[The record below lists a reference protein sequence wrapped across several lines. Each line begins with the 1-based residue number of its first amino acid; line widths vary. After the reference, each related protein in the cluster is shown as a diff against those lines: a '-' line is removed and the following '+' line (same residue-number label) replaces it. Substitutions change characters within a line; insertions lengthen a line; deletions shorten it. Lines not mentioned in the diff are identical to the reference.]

1 MKGGPVATEAEALR
15 LIGLL
20 EDELRTRRTEIDRN
34 ERYYR
39 GKQPLRFASDEF
51 KKYHG
56 QRYQGFAD
64 NWVQVVA
71 DAPVERLTVTGVM
84 PTGATQADPESWR
97 VWQMNGLDADS
108 QLGFLGAVN
117 SGRSFVLVW
126 GDPEDPETPQVTFE
140 DASQCIVA
148 YEPGSRRNRLAALKR
163 WEDGGDDY
171 ATLYLA
177 DEVWKF
183 KRARSGQAQKS
194 TGLQDVDDE
203 LKKWEL
209 RDSGEEPNPQP
220 NPLGVVPMVELL
232 NRPTLVGEPVSDISG
247 VIAIQ
252 DAVNLL
258 WAQLFTTSDY
268 ASFPTRIVLGAERP
282 VVPVLDAS
290 GTIVGERPV
299 DMEKFAVDRVQF
311 FTGDNVRT
319 EEWSAANLNAYAE
332 IIETAVGHIAAQ
344 TRTPAHYLI
353 GKMANLSG
361 DALIAAETGL
371 VKRVDE
377 KQLWFGQ
384 ALREVFRL
392 IALAQGDEVKAEAI
406 SGGRVL
412 WADAQSRSQAQL
424 TDALLKL
431 KTLGFPFEFL
441 ALQYGLTPTEVVDL
455 MAMREKESMADPMG
469 AFTQMLSQDPAQGA
483 ITDGNQ
489 PPGATAPVG
498 A

>member
-1 MKGGPVATEAEALR
+1 MATEAEALR

-84 PTGATQADPESWR
+84 PTGATQADPELWR
-97 VWQMNGLDADS
+97 VWQENGLDADS

-117 SGRSFVLVW
+117 SGRAFVLVW

-148 YEPGSRRNRLAALKR
+148 YEPGSRRNRIAALKR

-232 NRPTLVGEPVSDISG
+232 NRPTLVGDPVSDISG

-469 AFTQMLSQDPAQGA
+469 AFTQMLSKDPAQGA

-489 PPGATAPVG
+489 PQGEPTPVG

>member
-1 MKGGPVATEAEALR
+1 
-15 LIGLL
+15 
-20 EDELRTRRTEIDRN
+20 
-34 ERYYR
+34 
-39 GKQPLRFASDEF
+39 
-51 KKYHG
+51 
-56 QRYQGFAD
+56 
-64 NWVQVVA
+64 
-71 DAPVERLTVTGVM
+71 
-84 PTGATQADPESWR
+84 
-97 VWQMNGLDADS
+97 MNGLDADS

-117 SGRSFVLVW
+117 SGRAFVLVW

-148 YEPGSRRNRLAALKR
+148 YEPGSRRNRIAALKR

-319 EEWSAANLNAYAE
+319 EEWSAANLNAYAD

-469 AFTQMLSQDPAQGA
+469 AFTQMLSKDPAQGA

-489 PPGATAPVG
+489 PQGEPTPVG

>member
-1 MKGGPVATEAEALR
+1 
-15 LIGLL
+15 
-20 EDELRTRRTEIDRN
+20 
-34 ERYYR
+34 
-39 GKQPLRFASDEF
+39 
-51 KKYHG
+51 
-56 QRYQGFAD
+56 
-64 NWVQVVA
+64 
-71 DAPVERLTVTGVM
+71 
-84 PTGATQADPESWR
+84 
-97 VWQMNGLDADS
+97 MNGLDADS

-117 SGRSFVLVW
+117 SGRAFVLVW

-319 EEWSAANLNAYAE
+319 EEWSAANLNAYAD

-455 MAMREKESMADPMG
+455 MAMREKESMSDPMG

>member
-1 MKGGPVATEAEALR
+1 MATEAEALR

-84 PTGATQADPESWR
+84 PTGATQADPELWR
-97 VWQMNGLDADS
+97 VWQENGLDADS

-117 SGRSFVLVW
+117 SGRAFVLVW

-148 YEPGSRRNRLAALKR
+148 YEPGSRRNRIAALKR

-469 AFTQMLSQDPAQGA
+469 AFTQMLSKDPAQGA

-489 PPGATAPVG
+489 PQGEPTPVG

>member
-1 MKGGPVATEAEALR
+1 MATESEALR

-34 ERYYR
+34 EQYYR

-64 NWVQVVA
+64 NWVQVVS
-71 DAPVERLTVTGVM
+71 DAPVERLTVNGVM
-84 PTGATQADPESWR
+84 PSGQTEADAELWR

-126 GDPEDPETPQVTFE
+126 GNPDDPETPEVTFE
-140 DASQCIVA
+140 DASQCIVT
-148 YEPGSRRNRLAALKR
+148 YEPGSRRKRQVGLKR

-183 KRARSGQAQKS
+183 KRARTGQAQKT
-194 TGLQDVDDE
+194 TGMQDVDDE
-203 LKKWEL
+203 LKRWEL
-209 RDSGEEPNPQP
+209 RETGDEPNPQP
-220 NPLGVVPMVELL
+220 NPLGVVPLVELP
-232 NRPTLVGEPVSDISG
+232 NRPTLVGEPISDISG
-247 VIAIQ
+247 VIAVQ

-290 GTIVGERPV
+290 GQIVGERPV

-319 EEWSAANLNAYAE
+319 EEWSAANLGAYAD

-371 VKRVDE
+371 VKRVEE

-384 ALREVFRL
+384 ALREVFAL
-392 IALAQGDEVKAEAI
+392 IALAQGDESKALAVA
-406 SGGRVL
+406 GGRVL
-412 WADAQSRSQAQL
+412 WADAQSRSQSQL

-431 KTLGFPFEFL
+431 KQLGFPFEFL
-441 ALQYGLTPTEVVDL
+441 ALQYGLTPTEVADL
-455 MAMREKESMADPMG
+455 LAMKDKELQADPMG
-469 AFTQMLSQDPAQGA
+469 AFTQLMAQDPSQGDN
-483 ITDGNQ
+483 TDGQQSGSPN
-489 PPGATAPVG
+489 PSGDPGPTG
-498 A
+498 

>member
-1 MKGGPVATEAEALR
+1 MATESEALR

-34 ERYYR
+34 EQYYR

-64 NWVQVVA
+64 NWVQVVS
-71 DAPVERLTVTGVM
+71 DAPVERLTVNGVM
-84 PTGATQADPESWR
+84 PSGQTEADAELWR

-126 GDPEDPETPQVTFE
+126 GNPDDPETPEVTFE
-140 DASQCIVA
+140 DASQCIVT
-148 YEPGSRRNRLAALKR
+148 YEPGSRRKRQVGLKR

-183 KRARSGQAQKS
+183 KRARTGQAQKT
-194 TGLQDVDDE
+194 TGMQDVDDE
-203 LKKWEL
+203 LKRWEL
-209 RDSGEEPNPQP
+209 RETGDEPNPQP
-220 NPLGVVPMVELL
+220 NPLGVVPLVELP
-232 NRPTLVGEPVSDISG
+232 NRPTLVGEPISDISG
-247 VIAIQ
+247 VIAVQ

-290 GTIVGERPV
+290 GQIVGERPV

-319 EEWSAANLNAYAE
+319 EEWSAANLGAYAD

-371 VKRVDE
+371 VKRVEE

-384 ALREVFRL
+384 ALREVFAL
-392 IALAQGDEVKAEAI
+392 IALAQGDESKALAVA
-406 SGGRVL
+406 GGRVL
-412 WADAQSRSQAQL
+412 WADAQSRSQSQL

-431 KTLGFPFEFL
+431 KQLGFPFEFL
-441 ALQYGLTPTEVVDL
+441 ALQYGLTPTEVADL
-455 MAMREKESMADPMG
+455 LAMKDKELQADPMG
-469 AFTQMLSQDPAQGA
+469 AFTQLMAQDPSQGDN
-483 ITDGNQ
+483 TDGQ
-489 PPGATAPVG
+489 QSGSPDPSGDPGATG
-498 A
+498 

>member
-1 MKGGPVATEAEALR
+1 
-15 LIGLL
+15 
-20 EDELRTRRTEIDRN
+20 
-34 ERYYR
+34 
-39 GKQPLRFASDEF
+39 
-51 KKYHG
+51 
-56 QRYQGFAD
+56 
-64 NWVQVVA
+64 
-71 DAPVERLTVTGVM
+71 
-84 PTGATQADPESWR
+84 
-97 VWQMNGLDADS
+97 
-108 QLGFLGAVN
+108 
-117 SGRSFVLVW
+117 
-126 GDPEDPETPQVTFE
+126 
-140 DASQCIVA
+140 
-148 YEPGSRRNRLAALKR
+148 
-163 WEDGGDDY
+163 
-171 ATLYLA
+171 
-177 DEVWKF
+177 
-183 KRARSGQAQKS
+183 
-194 TGLQDVDDE
+194 
-203 LKKWEL
+203 
-209 RDSGEEPNPQP
+209 
-220 NPLGVVPMVELL
+220 
-232 NRPTLVGEPVSDISG
+232 
-247 VIAIQ
+247 
-252 DAVNLL
+252 
-258 WAQLFTTSDY
+258 
-268 ASFPTRIVLGAERP
+268 
-282 VVPVLDAS
+282 
-290 GTIVGERPV
+290 
-299 DMEKFAVDRVQF
+299 MEKFAVDRVQF

>member
-1 MKGGPVATEAEALR
+1 
-15 LIGLL
+15 
-20 EDELRTRRTEIDRN
+20 
-34 ERYYR
+34 
-39 GKQPLRFASDEF
+39 
-51 KKYHG
+51 
-56 QRYQGFAD
+56 
-64 NWVQVVA
+64 
-71 DAPVERLTVTGVM
+71 
-84 PTGATQADPESWR
+84 
-97 VWQMNGLDADS
+97 
-108 QLGFLGAVN
+108 VN
-117 SGRSFVLVW
+117 SGRAFVLVW

-148 YEPGSRRNRLAALKR
+148 YEPGSRRNRIAALKR

-319 EEWSAANLNAYAE
+319 EEWSAANLNAYAD

-455 MAMREKESMADPMG
+455 MAMREKESMSDPMG

>member
-1 MKGGPVATEAEALR
+1 MATESEALR

-34 ERYYR
+34 EQYYR

-64 NWVQVVA
+64 NWVQVVS
-71 DAPVERLTVTGVM
+71 DAPVERLTVNGVM
-84 PTGATQADPESWR
+84 PSGQTEADAELWR

-126 GDPEDPETPQVTFE
+126 GNPDDPETPEVTFE
-140 DASQCIVA
+140 DASQCIVT
-148 YEPGSRRNRLAALKR
+148 YEPGSRRKRQVGLKR

-183 KRARSGQAQKS
+183 KRARTGQAQKS
-194 TGLQDVDDE
+194 TGMQDVDDE
-203 LKKWEL
+203 LKRWEL
-209 RDSGEEPNPQP
+209 RETGAEPNPQP
-220 NPLGVVPMVELL
+220 NPLGVVPLVELP
-232 NRPTLVGEPVSDISG
+232 NRPTLVGEPISDISG
-247 VIAIQ
+247 VIAVQ

-290 GTIVGERPV
+290 GQIVGERPV

-319 EEWSAANLNAYAE
+319 EEWSAANLGAYAD

-371 VKRVDE
+371 VKRVEE

-384 ALREVFRL
+384 ALREVFAL
-392 IALAQGDEVKAEAI
+392 IALAQGDESKALAVA
-406 SGGRVL
+406 GGRVL
-412 WADAQSRSQAQL
+412 WADAQSRSQSQL

-431 KTLGFPFEFL
+431 KQLGFPFEFL
-441 ALQYGLTPTEVVDL
+441 ALQYGLTPTEVADL
-455 MAMREKESMADPMG
+455 LAMKDKELQADPMG
-469 AFTQMLSQDPAQGA
+469 AFTQLMAQDPSQGDN
-483 ITDGNQ
+483 TDGQQSGSPN
-489 PPGATAPVG
+489 PSGDPGPTG
-498 A
+498 